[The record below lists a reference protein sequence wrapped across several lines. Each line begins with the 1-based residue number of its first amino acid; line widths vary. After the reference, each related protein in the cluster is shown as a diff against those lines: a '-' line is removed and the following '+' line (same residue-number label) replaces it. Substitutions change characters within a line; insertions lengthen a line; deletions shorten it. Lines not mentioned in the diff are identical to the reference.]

1 MSRIKPHQHLSDAV
15 EEDLLDMDI
24 AESEATLAELQNSTL
39 KKHRPSRKQRRKRLA
54 DVAEEANTEEPP
66 AKRSPK
72 TTMPKPKMTLR
83 PLLVAQEETP
93 VMSNKDIRDIFYAV
107 MDGVQGNSRKLD
119 RLEDC
124 LRSMDGRLRV
134 LEEWIM
140 NSETRKK
147 KEFVAMQP
155 GCPAVP
161 NSRYCEVCYV
171 SGHQAAECRSK
182 ARMDPAHVEQI
193 YKSKNICK
201 KCHCVHS

>member
-1 MSRIKPHQHLSDAV
+1 
-15 EEDLLDMDI
+15 
-24 AESEATLAELQNSTL
+24 
-39 KKHRPSRKQRRKRLA
+39 
-54 DVAEEANTEEPP
+54 
-66 AKRSPK
+66 
-72 TTMPKPKMTLR
+72 
-83 PLLVAQEETP
+83 
-93 VMSNKDIRDIFYAV
+93 MSNKDIRDIFYAV
-107 MDGVQGNSRKLD
+107 MDGVQGNSRKLG

-161 NSRYCEVCYV
+161 NSRYCE
-171 SGHQAAECRSK
+171 
-182 ARMDPAHVEQI
+182 
-193 YKSKNICK
+193 